1 MLLLHNEDDL
11 KALPQ
16 IMPLLSYLDI
26 FRSEW
31 TLAGYSLSTAS
42 SSLTIVVDCSVKV
55 PVAVTRELP
64 LCRLSIRANR
74 CLLYTSIAEAA
85 LALNDIFKAADQ
97 AASQYIESIKRM
109 EHEKNVEFQALRQK
123 TLDACAVMRE
133 DTQEYCRRLRYESEA
148 KRDALYA
155 QLEKEEIEKNNSSE
169 GSDPSTWTRLETSPS
184 VGGGVS

>member
-1 MLLLHNEDDL
+1 
-11 KALPQ
+11 
-16 IMPLLSYLDI
+16 
-26 FRSEW
+26 
-31 TLAGYSLSTAS
+31 
-42 SSLTIVVDCSVKV
+42 
-55 PVAVTRELP
+55 
-64 LCRLSIRANR
+64 
-74 CLLYTSIAEAA
+74 
-85 LALNDIFKAADQ
+85 
-97 AASQYIESIKRM
+97 M